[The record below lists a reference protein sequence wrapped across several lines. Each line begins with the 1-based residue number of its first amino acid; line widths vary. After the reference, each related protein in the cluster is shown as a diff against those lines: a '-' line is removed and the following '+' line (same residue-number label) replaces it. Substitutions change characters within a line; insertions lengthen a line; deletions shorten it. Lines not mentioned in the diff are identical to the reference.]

1 MRRMMELSEA
11 DATSG
16 GSVSDVRTIIV
27 CNWQDCPFV
36 ADVTTCFAEAQRLTP
51 RETEVLGLVVD
62 GLDVGAIAERLVISV
77 GTVKAHLHRIYRKC
91 GVSGRSDL
99 MRAFGAFGR
108 GSGRR
113 TADG

>member
-1 MRRMMELSEA
+1 MMELSEA

-62 GLDVGAIAERLVISV
+62 GLDVGALRRAGHIRHRRCNSGEAGHLGGDGQ
-77 GTVKAHLHRIYRKC
+77 GTLAPHL
-91 GVSGRSDL
+91 
-99 MRAFGAFGR
+99 
-108 GSGRR
+108 
-113 TADG
+113 